1 MRENLTFSAALRLP
15 RSYSWAERKEKV
27 NTVID
32 ELGLRKVADSWVSKL
47 LCYLAIV
54 VCWCAIRL
62 VLRF

>member
-32 ELGLRKVADSWVSKL
+32 ELGLRKVADSWVSNL
-47 LCYLAIV
+47 LHYLAIV
-54 VCWCAIRL
+54 IRML
-62 VLRF
+62 VRY